1 MALTVSL
8 NNLLTSVVVG
18 NGFFSMKH
26 KFTSIRDQLTR
37 VYSEFDSFSIFSLVF
52 DEIDRLNV
60 AFHEQF
66 YSFNQDIPS
75 KRI

>member
-1 MALTVSL
+1 
-8 NNLLTSVVVG
+8 
-18 NGFFSMKH
+18 MKH

>member
-1 MALTVSL
+1 
-8 NNLLTSVVVG
+8 
-18 NGFFSMKH
+18 MKH
-26 KFTSIRDQLTR
+26 KFTSIRDQLNR

-52 DEIDRLNV
+52 DEIERLNV

-66 YSFNQDIPS
+66 YTFNQDIPA